1 MFSIGEFSKI
11 TGLTVKTLR
20 FYHEQGL
27 LVPSCVDDETGYRY
41 YDQSKVEWAA
51 IVVFLRGLD
60 FSLADIGEILR
71 NEGDEAELL
80 AVIERQR
87 RIIEEKIGALKNVR
101 RRLDQFIRDEKQARE
116 IMATSSFEVEEKVV
130 PPQLIA
136 GVRMKGRYDQCGTGF
151 STIGKAF
158 GRHIS
163 GKCFLL
169 HYDTEYR
176 EDDADYEACMPIR
189 KGTRVDGVAV
199 RELPGGPAVCLLHKG
214 PYEQLGRSY
223 ARILAYVKEKGYSI
237 VEPTR
242 EVYLKGP
249 GMIFKGNPKNYLT
262 EIQMLVEQ
270 VGRIGGNAGSML
282 VR

>member
-27 LVPSCVDDETGYRY
+27 LVPSCVDEETGYRY
-41 YDQSKVEWAA
+41 YDQSKVERAA
-51 IVVFLRGLD
+51 IIVFLRGLD

-71 NEGDEAELL
+71 KEGDEAELL
-80 AVIERQR
+80 AVVERQR

-101 RRLDQFIRDEKQARE
+101 RRLDQFIREEKQARE

-189 KGTRVDGVAV
+189 KGTPVDGVAV
-199 RELPGGPAVCLLHKG
+199 RELPGGPAVCLLRVLAEAESEATHAACWYDEVIVLAVAHVSRR
-214 PYEQLGRSY
+214 PSY
-223 ARILAYVKEKGYSI
+223 W
-237 VEPTR
+237 
-242 EVYLKGP
+242 
-249 GMIFKGNPKNYLT
+249 
-262 EIQMLVEQ
+262 
-270 VGRIGGNAGSML
+270 VGRQG
-282 VR
+282 